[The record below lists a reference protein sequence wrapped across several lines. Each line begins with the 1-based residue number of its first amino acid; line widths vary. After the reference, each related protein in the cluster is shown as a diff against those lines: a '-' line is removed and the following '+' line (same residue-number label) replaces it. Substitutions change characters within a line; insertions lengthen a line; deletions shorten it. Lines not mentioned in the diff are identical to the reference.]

1 MKAIQA
7 EPGLELHLIVAGA
20 HLSAA
25 FGRTEDNILSD
36 GFPVADRVK
45 MSPEADTPE
54 ALALSVGTGMQ
65 GFARSFGRVKP
76 DLLVLVG
83 DRLELFAAAC
93 AALPFRLPLAHISGG
108 DVTEGA
114 IDNQVRFAVT
124 RLSHLHFV
132 AMQAHADR
140 LIGGG
145 EETWR
150 VHVTGD
156 PALDFIRG
164 MRFMD
169 RPVLEAELG
178 LTLKPPLLVISF
190 HPTTLGVASVVEE
203 VDALL
208 SALTRLEGTLVFTFP
223 NADAGSSVIIDKLK
237 RFVASRPC
245 AKLFN
250 NLGQRKYYN
259 LLAQADLMVGNSS
272 SGIWES
278 PSFHLPAVNV
288 GERQRGR
295 FRAPNVLDAEA
306 NPDAISQAVRRGLDT
321 SFRAGLSGLS
331 NPFGDGCAAARIV
344 DELKKVDLGPDLLQ
358 KKMEAREPT
367 LSDGGGGVL
376 T

>member
-1 MKAIQA
+1 M
-7 EPGLELHLIVAGA
+7 
-20 HLSAA
+20 
-25 FGRTEDNILSD
+25 
-36 GFPVADRVK
+36 
-45 MSPEADTPE
+45 
-54 ALALSVGTGMQ
+54 
-65 GFARSFGRVKP
+65 
-76 DLLVLVG
+76 
-83 DRLELFAAAC
+83 
-93 AALPFRLPLAHISGG
+93 
-108 DVTEGA
+108 
-114 IDNQVRFAVT
+114 
-124 RLSHLHFV
+124 
-132 AMQAHADR
+132 
-140 LIGGG
+140 
-145 EETWR
+145 
-150 VHVTGD
+150 
-156 PALDFIRG
+156 
-164 MRFMD
+164 
-169 RPVLEAELG
+169 
-178 LTLKPPLLVISF
+178 
-190 HPTTLGVASVVEE
+190 
-203 VDALL
+203 
-208 SALTRLEGTLVFTFP
+208 
-223 NADAGSSVIIDKLK
+223 IIDKLK

-344 DELKKVDLGPDLLQ
+344 DELKKVALGPDLLQ